1 MCIDIR
7 KRCECGTHNVQ
18 FHLRDNV
25 MLPEVIVRLWC
36 PSCSREKADFDRTTM
51 LDDNG
56 WTIEYDMVLA
66 RMLAARQ
73 LGPDAADLEPE
84 YIFQQGYACWQELY
98 PGEQQ
103 DIKEE
108 REKIIALLQE
118 DQKHYLQAIQQWNI
132 KRVKRLKAQ
141 GWRKA
146 QGA

>member
-1 MCIDIR
+1 MCLDIR

-18 FHLRDNV
+18 FHLRDNI

-36 PSCSREKADFDRTTM
+36 PSCSREEANFDRTTM

-66 RMLAARQ
+66 RMLAAQQ
-73 LGPDAADLEPE
+73 LGTDAVDIEPDT
-84 YIFQQGYACWQELY
+84 IFAQGYACWQELY

-108 REKIIALLQE
+108 REKIIKLLQE
-118 DQKHYLQAIQQWNI
+118 DQKKYLETIQQWNI
-132 KRVKRLKAQ
+132 NRVKRLKAE

>member
-1 MCIDIR
+1 MCLDIR
-7 KRCECGTHNVQ
+7 KRCECGKNNVQ

-25 MLPEVIVRLWC
+25 MIPEVITRLWC
-36 PSCSREKADFDRTTM
+36 PTCTREDKDFDRATM
-51 LDDNG
+51 INDNG
-56 WTIEYDMVLA
+56 WTIEYDMILA
-66 RMLAARQ
+66 RMLAAQQ
-73 LGPDAADLEPE
+73 LGLDAIDIEPE
-84 YIFQQGYACWQELY
+84 SIFMQGYACWQELY

>member
-1 MCIDIR
+1 MCLDIR
-7 KRCECGTHNVQ
+7 KRCECGAHNVQ

-25 MLPEVIVRLWC
+25 MLPEVIARLWC
-36 PSCSREKADFDRTTM
+36 PTCAREETDFDRSTM

-66 RMLAARQ
+66 RMLAAQ
-73 LGPDAADLEPE
+73 HLGADAADMEPE
-84 YIFQQGYACWQELY
+84 TIFIRGYACWQELY

-108 REKIIALLQE
+108 REQIIGLLQE
-118 DQKHYLQAIQQWNI
+118 DQKKYLETIQNWNI
-132 KRVKRLKAQ
+132 KRVERLKAE

>member
-1 MCIDIR
+1 MCLDIR
-7 KRCECGTHNVQ
+7 KRCECGQNNVQ

-56 WTIEYDMVLA
+56 WTIEYDMILA
-66 RMLAARQ
+66 RMLAAQ
-73 LGPDAADLEPE
+73 HLGADAIEIEPE
-84 YIFQQGYACWQELY
+84 TIFIRGYACWQELY
-98 PGEQQ
+98 PGEQK

-108 REKIIALLQE
+108 REQIIGLLQD
-118 DQKHYLQAIQQWNI
+118 DQKKYLETIQQWNI
-132 KRVKRLKAQ
+132 KRIERLKAE